1 MKKDQARE
9 WMILISLFKATVEQ
23 QSMLIGV
30 EKQRSKL
37 LFNQWLKQG
46 DLMLRKFDGV
56 FNEEILEEFTRG
68 IEEAVKKLKS
78 EIDVIE

>member
-1 MKKDQARE
+1 MTKEQVKN
-9 WMILISLFKATVEQ
+9 WMILIALHKSTVEQ

-46 DLMLRKFDGV
+46 ATMLRKFEGV
-56 FNEEILEEFTRG
+56 FNEEILEAYSEG

-78 EIDVIE
+78 EIDVID